1 MIVSTRCGS
10 ERAGAGGCSGG
21 AQRARARTRRAGRSG
36 PSTGPAGTDG
46 TAGGGGSG
54 RAGRRGTICPG
65 NHLETIVFL
74 RISACRDFPLLCLQS
89 YFHGLTRTFASL
101 SRGRGR
107 RIPLCGHDVSH
118 APQPPAAS
126 RTLPFGQDLALPR
139 RRQLLLRHRLRL
151 RVVRALRRRRRRGFG
166 RRRRIRGRRRR
177 RRGLRRRLRLRRSGR
192 LGALRLV
199 RRRVDV
205 SHGERRV
212 GVRLC
217 ALAASTASPPRRR
230 AASCRRAVPFGA

>member
-1 MIVSTRCGS
+1 MHAPAAAAAARRGR
-10 ERAGAGGCSGG
+10 ERARGARG
-21 AQRARARTRRAGRSG
+21 AAAHRRGRRGRTGRRA
-36 PSTGPAGTDG
+36 
-46 TAGGGGSG
+46 GGSG

-151 RVVRALRRRRRRGFG
+151 RVVRALRRRRRRRGFG

-212 GVRLC
+212 GYVF
-217 ALAASTASPPRRR
+217 
-230 AASCRRAVPFGA
+230 VH